1 MEITQR
7 DLLTFNGMIITGM
20 LFVFGLS
27 SEISKKLAYLW
38 DGISIRVFYCGSYND
53 FR

>member
-27 SEISKKLAYLW
+27 SEISQKNLIIYGMAFPFI
-38 DGISIRVFYCGSYND
+38 ISASG
-53 FR
+53 